1 MPLRNLRKLWSNS
14 KQKTILEI
22 ENDCEKRADCGDAKK
37 TSPQLPLLQVWPSQ
51 DSPEKIQSSSQH
63 FVFNCEDLNNVHQND
78 SGIDSTQASPSPRPS
93 QCYQSNDDLSPTP
106 SNKSRQTS
114 CLYLH
119 PNHARLIKTCPPS
132 DQIPVEETMDS
143 IQICSGSSSTTSS
156 MTSISGAIPKL
167 SARHSDPWDRRRSS
181 IMTIRFSMISSMAF
195 SFHGDGDGC
204 SGSLED

>member
-78 SGIDSTQASPSPRPS
+78 SGIDSTQVKKSIIYFLLFYISFLGI
-93 QCYQSNDDLSPTP
+93 LSF
-106 SNKSRQTS
+106 
-114 CLYLH
+114 
-119 PNHARLIKTCPPS
+119 
-132 DQIPVEETMDS
+132 S
-143 IQICSGSSSTTSS
+143 IILFRNSV
-156 MTSISGAIPKL
+156 L
-167 SARHSDPWDRRRSS
+167 
-181 IMTIRFSMISSMAF
+181 F
-195 SFHGDGDGC
+195 
-204 SGSLED
+204 